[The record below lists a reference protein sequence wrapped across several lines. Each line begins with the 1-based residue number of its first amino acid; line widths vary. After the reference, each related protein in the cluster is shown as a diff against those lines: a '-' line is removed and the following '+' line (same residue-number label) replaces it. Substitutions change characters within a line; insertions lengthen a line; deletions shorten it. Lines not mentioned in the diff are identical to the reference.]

1 MNRSYTWAV
10 MAAMFGSARVAEIF
24 GVAFGV
30 ALLRPRGH
38 VVATRIVGVAALLPL
53 GKPLGHIG

>member
-10 MAAMFGSARVAEIF
+10 MAGMFGSARVAEIF

-38 VVATRIVGVAALLPL
+38 VVVGVAALVPL